1 MVKGTVIVTGTG
13 GGIGSSI
20 VSHIRMSPDLAPYHG
35 IYTVRNLSSHPVHLS
50 APRASTSVH
59 SFETI
64 SLELSNLASIRE
76 FAVTIN
82 ARVAAGKIPPIRALI
97 LNAGY
102 QELDAQRSTDDGFVL
117 TFVVNYLGHWLLVL
131 LLLQSM
137 DRDMGRIVVLG
148 SKAHDP
154 LLKQNGRPFK
164 DEKWKTIFDDSTDP
178 IAKGTWSTF
187 AEDPSWMSGMRRYGA
202 SKLCAVMM
210 IEELQRRLDVDPKLK
225 NISVLGVD
233 PGTVPTGLSRHS
245 PWFIRVLMFQIIFPF
260 VAILQAW
267 HNPKGNNSI
276 RTASKSAVDV
286 LAAAFDSNPLLGKRP
301 KGLYLDGSERSET
314 SAESKDPQ
322 KRDMLWKDS
331 VKYTQLSGHETMLV
345 NWE

>member
-1 MVKGTVIVTGTG
+1 M
-13 GGIGSSI
+13 
-20 VSHIRMSPDLAPYHG
+20 
-35 IYTVRNLSSHPVHLS
+35 
-50 APRASTSVH
+50 
-59 SFETI
+59 
-64 SLELSNLASIRE
+64 
-76 FAVTIN
+76 
-82 ARVAAGKIPPIRALI
+82 
-97 LNAGY
+97 
-102 QELDAQRSTDDGFVL
+102 
-117 TFVVNYLGHWLLVL
+117 
-131 LLLQSM
+131 
-137 DRDMGRIVVLG
+137 
-148 SKAHDP
+148 
-154 LLKQNGRPFK
+154 KQNDRPFK

-286 LAAAFDSNPLLGKRP
+286 LAAAFDSNPLLGERP

-331 VKYTQLSGHETMLV
+331 VRYTQLSGHETMLV